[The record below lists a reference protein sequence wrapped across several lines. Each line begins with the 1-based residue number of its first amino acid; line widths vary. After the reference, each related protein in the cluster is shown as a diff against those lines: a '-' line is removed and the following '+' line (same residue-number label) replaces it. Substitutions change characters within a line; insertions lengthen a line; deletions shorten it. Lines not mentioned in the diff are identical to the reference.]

1 MITPLE
7 ITGNRSQIYAAYNR
21 RLDEL
26 IEAQREIARLQQR
39 VINLQR
45 ENQALSYRLIGAE
58 SGLKNE
64 K

>member
-1 MITPLE
+1 
-7 ITGNRSQIYAAYNR
+7 
-21 RLDEL
+21 LDEL